1 MSHHPDDYQ
10 VVPATAAEI
19 EIKDR
24 YDHWNARVFSRE
36 AAAALVVAEMLLR
49 LVQAKEGA
57 K

>member
-1 MSHHPDDYQ
+1 MHPDDYQ
-10 VVPATAAEI
+10 VAPTSADELEI
-19 EIKDR
+19 QDR

-49 LVQAKEGA
+49 LAQAKEGG

>member
-1 MSHHPDDYQ
+1 MRPDDYR
-10 VVPATAAEI
+10 PAPTSADEREI
-19 EIKDR
+19 QDR

-49 LVQAKEGA
+49 LVQAKEGG